1 MWVLLCILC
10 IFAKNKEYGNDSIGE
25 KTKEHRFTSGNIEK
39 VVYLFVPL
47 DALLGQNQLL
57 EPGILRYAQPLDVAQ
72 FALGC
77 KRSGRKVGLFGD
89 KHKKHC
95 KK

>member
-1 MWVLLCILC
+1 MRVSVLSGVDVL
-10 IFAKNKEYGNDSIGE
+10 F
-25 KTKEHRFTSGNIEK
+25 FTPI
-39 VVYLFVPL
+39 
-47 DALLGQNQLL
+47 
-57 EPGILRYAQPLDVAQ
+57 VAQ

-77 KRSGRKVGLFGD
+77 KRRGQKVGLFGD

>member
-1 MWVLLCILC
+1 MRVSVLSGVDVL
-10 IFAKNKEYGNDSIGE
+10 F
-25 KTKEHRFTSGNIEK
+25 FTSI
-39 VVYLFVPL
+39 
-47 DALLGQNQLL
+47 
-57 EPGILRYAQPLDVAQ
+57 VAQ